1 MYPEGSTMTPEPVA
15 RGSSR
20 RRRKR
25 STNSSPKNSRNR
37 SSSAGDASLRG
48 MALTFTTAGVT
59 RSATLANASARA
71 RSTAWGPAS
80 GASRRPAHAATVMR
94 NMETRTR
101 RACMRYQKILTGAG
115 ANLLE
120 RLDGQLHEVARGGR
134 HRRLRPP
141 AEATD
146 PHDLVSGFHEGQPV
160 AVPARDLGVDQKRFE
175 APLATL
181 GERPETVAALA
192 ATDVKRHGERVG
204 VECHAASITG
214 ENVPGG
220 ADVTCLDS
228 EADFGQ
234 QRHAGYVE
242 DTPPEMDGRGDVD
255 PDEVAADV
263 ERDTVEPERSPRR
276 WSREHAA
283 QAAMCPR
290 AQRPTVTEAHGA
302 QAEDVGRNQRRQPGQ
317 RRASEY
323 ERVAVDGGQAPERVP
338 GTALQCVH
346 GLAGF
351 ASDA

>member
-1 MYPEGSTMTPEPVA
+1 MYPEGSTMTPGPVDG
-15 RGSSR
+15 GSSR

-37 SSSAGDASLRG
+37 SSSAGGASLRG

-59 RSATLANASARA
+59 RSATLANASSRA

-94 NMETRTR
+94 DMVTRTR
-101 RACMRYQKILTGAG
+101 RGCMRYQKILKG
-115 ANLLE
+115 
-120 RLDGQLHEVARGGR
+120 
-134 HRRLRPP
+134 
-141 AEATD
+141 
-146 PHDLVSGFHEGQPV
+146 
-160 AVPARDLGVDQKRFE
+160 
-175 APLATL
+175 
-181 GERPETVAALA
+181 
-192 ATDVKRHGERVG
+192 
-204 VECHAASITG
+204 
-214 ENVPGG
+214 
-220 ADVTCLDS
+220 S
-228 EADFGQ
+228 EADLGQ

-242 DTPPEMDGRGDVD
+242 DTPPEMDGRGDAD

-302 QAEDVGRNQRRQPGQ
+302 LAEDVGRNQRRQPGQ

-338 GTALQCVH
+338 GNALQCVH

-351 ASDA
+351 ASDASQPRRKIPGVRGGAKRKEGVAGPVPQEPESTIRGILDPAEADGGEMRGQLRATKIEQRAGGAAARP